1 MLTWSLADPVG
12 GALNLAEAKRCALL
26 DDGRILI
33 QRPSAQD
40 LEYYDP
46 IKGKIEPAHA
56 QRFVQALTRS
66 QAELFEVSPNAKWAV
81 SRDGTVWNVFTGGR
95 EHALSQESNRITGV
109 AFSPDSRFVVTTGN
123 GFDVRLWRT
132 DHWNSKVLSQET
144 ARHDGYVLSPI
155 SFSGNSERVAIAGG
169 YGFIKVFD
177 LAGELREILLEKER
191 GGDNLAFPC
200 VAISKGGRWLA
211 AGAADNL
218 IRIWDLETG
227 KRAATRPGHVEG
239 VFSVS
244 FSPDDRTL
252 VSSSVGQVMFWQAG
266 SWQEL
271 MSMRMNEPIARSQL
285 SSDGRYLVAWERSD
299 LRDSRRD
306 SQQPRLW
313 RPRIWAAPTLAEFDA
328 ETGHRQPTS
337 ELR

>member
-1 MLTWSLADPVG
+1 MD
-12 GALNLAEAKRCALL
+12 LAEAKRCALL
-26 DDGRILI
+26 AGGRILI
-33 QRPSAQD
+33 QRTSTQD

-46 IKGKIEPAHA
+46 IKGSIEPAHT
-56 QRFVQALTRS
+56 QRFVKALTTS

-95 EHALSQESNRITGV
+95 EHTLSHQSNKVTGV

-123 GFDVRLWRT
+123 SFEARLWRT
-132 DHWNSKVLSQET
+132 DQWTSEALSQET
-144 ARHDGYVLSPI
+144 VRHQGYILSPI
-155 SFSGNSERVAIAGG
+155 GFSANSQRVAIAGG

-191 GGDNLAFPC
+191 EEYDLAFPS
-200 VAISKGGRWLA
+200 VAISKSGRWLA
-211 AGAADNL
+211 GGGQDNL

-227 KRAATRPGHVEG
+227 KRAAVLHGHVQG

-252 VSSSVGQVMFWQAG
+252 VSSTVSQVMFWQVG

-271 MSMRMNEPIARSQL
+271 MSMHMSEPIRRTQL
-285 SSDGRYLVAWERSD
+285 YPDGRYLVAWERSGR
-299 LRDSRRD
+299 RDSRRD

-313 RPRIWAAPTLAEFDA
+313 SPRIWAASALAEFDA
-328 ETGHRQPTS
+328 ETEHGQPATK
-337 ELR
+337 LR